1 VDALSA
7 ACIGSAP
14 VVMATVLSQGALALG
29 VLANWVRSRGRNME
43 VLFAAVAALLIG
55 AEIVLILHPP
65 WPSLLPWCVVSVA
78 GSATALTYAIIG
90 DYFPSQLVARANGGL
105 NVLQFGWAFIMQY
118 GTGLILE
125 RWPVEAGHIL

>member
-1 VDALSA
+1 MPLSA

-14 VVMATVLSQGALALG
+14 VVMATVLSLGALALG
-29 VLANWVRSRGRNME
+29 VLANRVRSRGRNME
-43 VLFAAVAALLIG
+43 VLFAAVAALFFG

-90 DYFPSQLVARANGGL
+90 DYFPPQLVARANGGL
-105 NVLQFGWAFIMQY
+105 NVLQFGWAFIVQ
-118 GTGLILE
+118 
-125 RWPVEAGHIL
+125 